1 MRGFSPAARQS
12 STVPSRGLLFGELKR
27 ARIKFEVEHALEAL
41 SQSGGLR
48 EAKDWNRK
56 ISAWSRAGEHSR
68 AVGCLQEMTDAG
80 VAPNAINFNAAMS
93 ACVKGEEWDK
103 ALYLLQQ
110 MRGTP
115 GVEPD
120 VISLSVAIL
129 ACKGSGRWEQALEL
143 LDEIC
148 KVGETPDVRS

>member
-12 STVPSRGLLFGELKR
+12 STPPSRGWLFGELIR
-27 ARIKFEVEHALEAL
+27 ARSKHEVEHALEAL
-41 SQSGGLR
+41 SRSGGLR
-48 EAKDWNRK
+48 DERQWNML

-115 GVEPD
+115 GR
-120 VISLSVAIL
+120 A
-129 ACKGSGRWEQALEL
+129 GR
-143 LDEIC
+143 D
-148 KVGETPDVRS
+148 